1 MIRCMCGGGF
11 ANFAGMLQSLFID
24 PTYQGMLGNR
34 LSLLQERSQQI
45 PGSVMYTIR
54 RYNRKG
60 DWTEPDEG
68 LMVYQPDTHGA
79 GESNLELHFLLTG
92 EFFCR
97 EKKKSC
103 DRCRFQESDTCE
115 EKTDS
120 VDLISFRYSRTHLS
134 QWARPRNPPG
144 LVNEIVSFKGKL
156 SLRLPISLT
165 TEVLTILKSIL
176 NHSYSGGLENIFVN
190 AQSQLLLLHVI
201 DAIESP
207 QETESAPFLSH
218 ASERQKIEQAR
229 DWLIEHI
236 GEPITIKELS
246 RKVAMN
252 ECYLKK
258 GFRLMYG
265 TTIFDFYQSQ
275 RMEHARYLLYEKG
288 MSVTEVSLQLGYSS
302 ISHFSTAFKK
312 HTGLKPC
319 DLLWKYEPALNKNP
333 LTFV

>member
-1 MIRCMCGGGF
+1 
-11 ANFAGMLQSLFID
+11 MLQSLSID
-24 PTYQGMLGNR
+24 PAYQGMLGTR
-34 LSLLQERSQQI
+34 LPLLQERSQQI
-45 PGSVMYTIR
+45 PGSVLYTIR
-54 RYNRKG
+54 RYRREP

-68 LMVYQPDTHGA
+68 LLVYQYEPYNPDF
-79 GESNLELHFLLTG
+79 SSLELHFLLTG
-92 EFFCR
+92 HVYCH
-97 EKKKSC
+97 EKEKSC
-103 DRCRFQESDTCE
+103 DRCRVQESEVCE
-115 EKTDS
+115 EKIDS

-134 QWARPRNPPG
+134 QWGRPRSNPG
-144 LVNEIVSFKGKL
+144 LVEEIVGFKRKQSFREPIPL
-156 SLRLPISLT
+156 SK
-165 TEVLTILKSIL
+165 EILDILESIL
-176 NHSYSGGLENIFVN
+176 NHSFTDSLENIFVN
-190 AQSQLLLLHVI
+190 AQSQLLLLHGL

-207 QETESAPFLSH
+207 QEMESAPFLAH
-218 ASERQKIEQAR
+218 ASEREKIEHAR

-275 RMEHARYLLYEKG
+275 RMEHARYLLYGKG

-319 DLLWKYEPALNKNP
+319 DLLWKYEPATNKNAV
-333 LTFV
+333 TFV